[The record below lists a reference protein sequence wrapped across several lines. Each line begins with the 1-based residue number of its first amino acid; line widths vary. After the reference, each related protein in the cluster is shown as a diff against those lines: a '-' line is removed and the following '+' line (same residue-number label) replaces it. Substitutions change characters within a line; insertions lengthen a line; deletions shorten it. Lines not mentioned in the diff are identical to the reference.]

1 MLCFSKLSILSCTL
15 QLNQSY
21 GSDDLDVYPN
31 YDSPSRVKE
40 TLSPSRTWAQRVM
53 VQPPT
58 LNPSLLESQQPQHA
72 QQLRAVLGGK
82 SAHPVVAPMS
92 GSPRHLYPTSYKD
105 AVSRNIK
112 GTYVLIPDGPPV
124 SFEATLPLLAPSQ
137 PIPSHLAFTNPPPL
151 YSNITSTILR
161 GKLRLHDK
169 HSFGH
174 LQPHLEFTS
183 NITFQQICCILFKS
197 DTLEPERLEPILASD
212 SSYQQLYHAMTSRR
226 PLASTFVPT
235 SGDIVNL
242 AIACDFYIPLIISC
256 LRGEYTGDY
265 RDPFAIVSILREHN
279 CPEHILN
286 DILRVFTVGA
296 PAQFKFNSSSHNL
309 TPFITYGNHS
319 SANKH
324 IDIAWETITKELDR
338 SYAFALPDWTIPFIP
353 HLHLSPLGILIKEGK
368 KPRIIIDHS
377 FEPTLDTIC
386 VNRMHHITNEIA
398 IEYGSSM
405 MRHLIRIANLRISY
419 PTAPLYLFDTDVTGA
434 FRHVKYNPFIASAFS
449 YSANGRVLI
458 PTAQDFGSTTSP
470 SNYEPLALGH
480 AWLSQ
485 AYSSPD
491 HSHLLSKHK
500 SYLDMIHFDH
510 PESHTI
516 ASLMPDPLN
525 QGVHVLEMISNTL
538 HIPHVDDNLMADILD
553 RIKQAIVASA
563 ESCFTIFGDR
573 CDHIRPC
580 PLSLEKL
587 KQGSCSPI
595 RTQLGISI
603 NTNLL
608 TVGLPVDKHLK
619 IQHQMEA
626 FHLRRK
632 CCSILEGATLLGLLE
647 HIGTYLP
654 WFRHVYGNIRASFND
669 ALRKSNINIERSDAY
684 INCLNAITHLEGS
697 DLVHHLKHLARMKAK
712 AIYKAG
718 GNKDAI
724 RITFDFRQD
733 LNLILALSSDIHLWT
748 TPIPHI
754 IPRTPDY
761 TAFCDSCSYGAGGY
775 SPELGF
781 MWHIF
786 WPKKVTAKCIDVAL
800 PSMDESNTHINLLEY
815 ASILITYAIAQ
826 CTLRDHPS
834 LRHHSYPTLR
844 IHTDN
849 TTAQCW
855 TYKAASSADKGA
867 KDLARINCSLQL
879 GACLGLHA
887 VHIKGDDNFIADDIS
902 RIANDSPFAPQLQT
916 IVHRHNVLQSCSLYP
931 VPPNLFSVLSGLLS
945 STTDRPIV
953 TWKKVDRQ
961 IIPVCDF
968 IKNGRGLLD

>member
-1 MLCFSKLSILSCTL
+1 MV
-15 QLNQSY
+15 
-21 GSDDLDVYPN
+21 SDPVPGPLAFKN
-31 YDSPSRVKE
+31 
-40 TLSPSRTWAQRVM
+40 
-53 VQPPT
+53 
-58 LNPSLLESQQPQHA
+58 QQPQH
-72 QQLRAVLGGK
+72 
-82 SAHPVVAPMS
+82 
-92 GSPRHLYPTSYKD
+92 YPTSYKD

-112 GTYVLIPDGPPV
+112 GTYVLTPDGPHV
-124 SFEATLPLLAPSQ
+124 SFEASLPLVATYQ
-137 PIPSHLAFTNPPPL
+137 PIPPHLAFTSPPPL
-151 YSNITSTILR
+151 YSNITSTILQ

-197 DTLEPERLEPILASD
+197 NVLETECLQQLLASD
-212 SSYQQLYHAMTSRR
+212 SSYKQLYHAMTSNP
-226 PLASTFVPT
+226 PLASTFDSTNV
-235 SGDIVNL
+235 GIVDL

-265 RDPFAIVSILREHN
+265 RNPLAIISILREHN
-279 CPEHILN
+279 CPEYILK
-286 DILRVFTVGA
+286 DILRVLTVGA
-296 PAQFKFNSSSHNL
+296 PAQFKFNSSSTNL

-324 IDIAWETITKELDR
+324 TDITWEAITKELDR

-353 HLHLSPLGILIKEGK
+353 HLHLSPLGIIIKEGK

-377 FEPTLDTIC
+377 FEPSLDTIC
-386 VNRMHHITNEIA
+386 INRMHHITNEIA

-405 MRHLIRIANLRISY
+405 TRHLIRIANLRISY
-419 PTAPLYLFDTDVTGA
+419 PTSPLYLFDTDVTGA

-485 AYSSPD
+485 AYSSSD

-510 PESHTI
+510 TESQSI

-525 QGVHVLEMISNTL
+525 QGVHVLEMIPNTL
-538 HIPHVDDNLMADILD
+538 HIPHVDDNLMVDTLD

-587 KQGSCSPI
+587 KLGSCSPI

-603 NTNLL
+603 NTTSL
-608 TVGLPVDKHLK
+608 TVGLPVDKHFK
-619 IQHQMEA
+619 IQHQMKA
-626 FHLRRK
+626 FHLQRK

-669 ALRKSNINIERSDAY
+669 ALRKSNINIERSETY

-697 DLVHHLKHLARMKAK
+697 ELAYHLKHLARMKAK
-712 AIYKAG
+712 AIYKSG
-718 GNKDAI
+718 GHKDDI

-800 PSMDESNTHINLLEY
+800 PFREDSSTHINLLEY

-826 CTLRDHPS
+826 CTLRDNLS

-844 IHTDN
+844 VHTDN

-855 TYKAASSADKGA
+855 TYKAASSTDKGA

-879 GACLGLHA
+879 GASLGLHA
-887 VHIKGDDNFIADDIS
+887 VHIKGEDNFIADDIS
-902 RIANDSPFAPQLQT
+902 RITNDSPFAPQLQT
-916 IVHRHNVLQSCSLYP
+916 IVHRHAALQNCSLYQ
-931 VPPNLFSVLSGLLS
+931 VPLNLSSVLSGLLS
-945 STTDRPIV
+945 STTNRPIV
-953 TWKKVDRQ
+953 TWKKAEKQ